1 MVVEHK
7 MVTINTTDDLLRLL
21 DENPEFREA
30 VRQVI
35 LTQELISLPA
45 VFTSFQSEMRDFQ
58 SEMKDFQSEMRE
70 FQSET
75 KDFQSEMREFQSE
88 TKDFQSEM
96 RDFQTEVRAELKTH
110 TNDIAELKDMARTHT
125 NDIGILE
132 GIGLETR
139 LADKGLAQI
148 ASAFSMRR
156 MRVVRLAEH
165 NRASERFNEAIWA
178 AADDGL
184 IDNSEYE
191 RLLDT
196 DLIAQ
201 GTVAGGKIAYCAA
214 EASYTPEVADIDK
227 VLESANILRKVF
239 TDAEVYA
246 AIYCMAMTADD
257 EAQSRQKGVTLLLGQ
272 LP

>member
-1 MVVEHK
+1 

-35 LTQELISLPA
+35 LTQELIALPA
-45 VFTSFQSEMRDFQ
+45 VFTS
-58 SEMKDFQSEMRE
+58 FQSEMRE

-75 KDFQSEMREFQSE
+75 KDFQSE
-88 TKDFQSEM
+88 
-96 RDFQTEVRAELKTH
+96 VRSELKSRP
-110 TNDIAELKDMARTHT
+110 I
-125 NDIGILE
+125 DIGVLKEIHLKM
-132 GIGLETR
+132 R
-139 LADKGLAQI
+139 LSRKGPARI

-156 MRVVRLAEH
+156 MQTVRLTEY
-165 NRASERFNEAIWA
+165 NRASERFSEAIWA

-184 IDNSEYE
+184 IDNSEYD

-201 GTVAGGKIAYCAA
+201 GTVAGGKVAYCAA
-214 EASYTPEVADIDK
+214 EASYKPEADDIDK
-227 VLESANILRKVF
+227 VLQSANILRKVF

-246 AIYCMAMTADD
+246 AIYCMVRTADN

>member
-1 MVVEHK
+1 

-45 VFTSFQSEMRDFQ
+45 VFAS
-58 SEMKDFQSEMRE
+58 FQSEMRE

-75 KDFQSEMREFQSE
+75 KDFQAEMREFQSE
-88 TKDFQSEM
+88 TKDFQVEM
-96 RDFQTEVRAELKTH
+96 REFQSETKDFQVEMREFQSETKDFQVEMREFQSKVRTELKTH
-110 TNDIAELKDMARTHT
+110 TS
-125 NDIGILE
+125 DIGVLK

-165 NRASERFNEAIWA
+165 NHASERFNEVIWA
-178 AADDGL
+178 AADDEL

-196 DLIAQ
+196 DLIVQ
-201 GTVAGGKIAYCAA
+201 GTVAGGKVAYCAA
-214 EASYTPEVADIDK
+214 EASYTPDTDDIDK
-227 VLESANILRKVF
+227 VVESANVLRKVF
-239 TDAEVYA
+239 ADAEVFA
-246 AIYCMAMTADD
+246 AIYCMVRTADN
-257 EAQSRQKGVTLLLGQ
+257 EAHSRHKGVTLLLGR